1 MLTKNDLER
10 LAQVRLEDA
19 LFLLQ
24 ANRSSSAYYLA
35 GYAVELALKACIS
48 KLMQPNMIPDKAF
61 INAIYIHK
69 LDSLLSTAGLRPQF
83 DADTKV
89 DPQFAAYWAIVNNWS
104 EESRYEFWDPISAA
118 TLLQAVNEPNHGV
131 FQWVKKHW

>member
-10 LAQVRLEDA
+10 LAHVRLEDA

-35 GYAVELALKACIS
+35 GYAVELALKACIA
-48 KLMQPNMIPDKAF
+48 KLMQPDVIPDKAF
-61 INAIYIHK
+61 INAIYTHK

-83 DADTKV
+83 DKDIEADT
-89 DPQFAAYWAIVNNWS
+89 QFAAYWVITNNWN
-104 EESRYEFWDPISAA
+104 EESRYEFWDPISAT
-118 TLLQAVNEPNHGV
+118 TLLVAVNEPNHGV
-131 FQWVKKHW
+131 FQWEKKHW

>member
-24 ANRSSSAYYLA
+24 ANRPSSAYYLA

-48 KLMQPNMIPDKAF
+48 KLMQPNLIPDKAF
-61 INAIYIHK
+61 INAIYTHK

-83 DADTKV
+83 DADIKV

>member
-1 MLTKNDLER
+1 MLTKPDLER

-19 LFLLQ
+19 LLLLQ

-35 GYAVELALKACIS
+35 GYAVELALKASIA
-48 KLMQPNMIPDKAF
+48 KLMQPNMIPGKAF
-61 INAIYIHK
+61 INAIYTHN

-83 DADTKV
+83 DVDTKT

-118 TLLQAVNEPNHGV
+118 TLLQAVDEPNHGV
-131 FQWVKKHW
+131 FQWGKKHW